1 MALLFDQNIDIKQ
14 DVKKKYEYSYSYEYS
29 PEMSY
34 NIQRDYTINFVYQSP
49 NASISTSSQKQFE
62 DLDKRVKQMTDLER
76 EDKKDIKFQ
85 GGSVENI
92 AFLIMLGLVG
102 YKVIDKIL

>member
-34 NIQRDYTINFVYQSP
+34 NIQRDYTINLIYQSP
-49 NASISTSSQKQFE
+49 NASLSASSSKQFE
-62 DLDKRVKQMTDLER
+62 DLDKRVKQMTDLEQ
-76 EDKKDIKFQ
+76 DKKSDFKMT
-85 GGSVENI
+85 GGSLENI
-92 AFLIMLGLVG
+92 ALLVVLGLVS

>member
-1 MALLFDQNIDIKQ
+1 MALLFDQNIDINQ

-34 NIQRDYTINFVYQSP
+34 NIQRDYTINLVYQSP
-49 NASISTSSQKQFE
+49 NASLSASSSKQFE
-62 DLDKRVKQMTDLER
+62 DLDRRMKQYSKLEQ
-76 EDKKDIKFQ
+76 DKKSQTKFT

-92 AFLIMLGLVG
+92 AFLVVLGIVG
-102 YKVIDKIL
+102 YKVLNKIL